1 MALILSTFLI
11 AFGLAFLGTLP
22 LRQFAIKIGFVD
34 APAARKL
41 HKAPMPLMG
50 GVAIFGGA
58 IIAFLLIFVTFEF
71 YSLSRPVIGILLG
84 MGTVSL
90 VGLIDDRM
98 GGMSAPVKLGGQA
111 LAVGILLWFGV
122 MVSLPVPTWLNIT
135 FTFLWVI
142 VISNAT
148 NFLDNMDG
156 ACAGIAGV
164 QAAFVTLL
172 AAING
177 QFLVAGLAAAVF
189 GACLGFL
196 RHNFKPAKIFMGD
209 AGALFLGFLLAVLTL
224 EVNFPKNSNFVTW
237 MVPLFVL
244 GVTLFDLSLVTISR
258 LRRGV
263 NPLTTAGK
271 DHTSHRLVEL
281 GFSHREAVM
290 ILYLFSGVLGMI
302 AIFITH
308 ATIAEGYI
316 IGGLVAALCLSGII
330 ALESWRDRKAAKVSD
345 K

>member
-1 MALILSTFLI
+1 MLLILTTFLI
-11 AFGLAFLGTLP
+11 AFGLSFFGTAP
-22 LRQFAIKIGFVD
+22 LRQYAIKIGFVD
-34 APAARKL
+34 APASRKM
-41 HKAPMPLMG
+41 HTEPMPLMG

-71 YSLSRPVIGILLG
+71 YSLTPPVIGILLG
-84 MGTVSL
+84 MATISI
-90 VGLIDDRM
+90 VGLIDDRI
-98 GGMSAPVKLGGQA
+98 GGMSAPVKLAGQA
-111 LAVGILLWFGV
+111 LAVSILVWFGV
-122 MVSLPVPTWLNIT
+122 MVSLPVPWWLNVA

-172 AAING
+172 GAING

-189 GACLGFL
+189 GSCLGFL

-209 AGALFLGFLLAVLTL
+209 AGSLFLGFLLAVLTL
-224 EVNFPKNSNFVTW
+224 EVNFPENSNFVTW

-244 GVTLFDLSLVTISR
+244 GVTLFDLALINVSR

-263 NPLTTAGK
+263 NPFTTAGK

-281 GFSHREAVM
+281 GFSQREAVL
-290 ILYLFSGVLGMI
+290 ILYLFSGMLGLI
-302 AIFITH
+302 AIFITQ
-308 ATIAEGYI
+308 ASIIEGYI
-316 IGGLVAALCLSGII
+316 IGGLVAALCISGII
-330 ALESWRDRKAAKVSD
+330 ALEGWRLNQ
-345 K
+345 